1 VLAVPG
7 LTSKRYFQLLVIGVI
22 ANPLEH
28 AVVREFFELFKT
40 PWEFYEHGRKYDV
53 LLCAG
58 DGEYSRNAAK
68 LVLIYSGHKL
78 SFDETAKIG
87 VAPQMTK
94 PGTVSHKGFSIPIYG
109 DSVAFAEDASCVV
122 HREWRPGAKR
132 GEDSEASVAR
142 VGYDLF
148 KEVRAL
154 LTEGQ
159 PEENA
164 AVPTL
169 ELHIA
174 LLRELIVASGV
185 QVFEVPPVPAGYRM
199 IACLTHD
206 VDHPSIR
213 LHKFDHTM
221 LGFIFRAIFGSLIG
235 LVQGRISVGDLLA
248 NWGAVA
254 KLPFV
259 YLGLAKDFW
268 SGFDGYIDI
277 ERGLGSSFFVIPFKD
292 RPGRNGSGDAP
303 SSRAAR
309 YGVADLTVQIGRLM
323 AAGCEIGVHG
333 IDAWRDSASGYEELQ
348 EVRRITG
355 VPDLGVR
362 MHWLY
367 FEEGSAA
374 VLEEAGASYDSSFGY
389 NGTVGYRAGTTQVFK
404 PLSVSRLLELPLHI
418 MDTALFYPGYLH
430 LPPREAQK
438 QVNQIIANATQ
449 FGGVVTVNWHDRSLS
464 PERLWG
470 GVYVGLVDELKRQGA
485 WFATAT
491 EVVSWFQKRRS
502 VVFDNVGCEPRTK
515 IAVEGDDG
523 LPALQLRVHNGRQER
538 QEFAIQ
544 PVPSRPSGLEVNNA
558 GYQCVALS

>member
-1 VLAVPG
+1 VLAVAR
-7 LTSKRYFQLLVIGVI
+7 LASKKVRPTLMIGVI
-22 ANPLEH
+22 ANPSEH

-58 DGEYSRNAAK
+58 DGEYGRNTAK

-87 VAPQMTK
+87 VTPQMTK

-109 DSVAFAEDASCVV
+109 DSVAFAEDGGCVV
-122 HREWRPGAKR
+122 HRGRRAMAR
-132 GEDSEASVAR
+132 HGEDSEASVAR

-185 QVFEVPPVPAGYRM
+185 KVFEVPPVPPGYRM

-206 VDHPSIR
+206 IDHPSIR

-221 LGFIFRAIFGSLIG
+221 LGFIYRAIFGSLIG

-254 KLPFV
+254 KLPLV
-259 YLGLAKDFW
+259 HLGLAKDFW
-268 SGFDGYIDI
+268 SGFDGYLNI
-277 ERGLGSSFFVIPFKD
+277 ERGLGSSFFVIPFKN
-292 RPGRNGSGDAP
+292 RPGKNGSDNAP

-309 YGVADLTVQIGRLM
+309 YGVADLKAQIGGLM
-323 AAGCEIGVHG
+323 GAGCEIGVHG
-333 IDAWRDSASGYEELQ
+333 IDAWRDSAIGHEELQ

-355 VPDLGVR
+355 RTDLGIR

-367 FEEGSAA
+367 FEEGSPA
-374 VLEEAGASYDSSFGY
+374 VLEKAGASYDSSVGY

-430 LPPREAQK
+430 LSPREAQK
-438 QVNQIIANATQ
+438 QVSQIIANAAQ

-470 GVYVGLVDELKRQGA
+470 GVYVDLVDELKRQGA

-491 EVVSWFQKRRS
+491 QAVSWFQKRRS
-502 VVFDNVGCEPRTK
+502 VVFETPGSESRTK
-515 IAVEGDDG
+515 IAAEGDDG
-523 LPALQLRVHNGRQER
+523 LPALQLRVHNGRHEQ
-538 QEFAIQ
+538 QEFEIQ
-544 PVPSRPSGLEVNNA
+544 PVASRPGGPEVNNA
-558 GYQCVALS
+558 GHRCVALS